1 MYWGWENVLPVS
13 VTPSQQ
19 SRGNCYSPPLA
30 NVTPVHE
37 KHVLLLHCYMHG
49 NTNVTCRFPVG
60 QERYYS
66 KGLRVSQ
73 PKAYLFWNLSFYLT
87 SDVKKDFTPCISDPR
102 SMYLFIFFIREMG
115 KRKGGGLAG
124 SIYLGFSLC
133 VREREAAMQKHPR
146 NLFLLP
152 ILFFCAIFMQE
163 LGKEKEEEEDGGE
176 IFWRHCPGL
185 SKVHHARHRRKEV
198 T

>member
-60 QERYYS
+60 QEYII
-66 KGLRVSQ
+66 
-73 PKAYLFWNLSFYLT
+73 PK
-87 SDVKKDFTPCISDPR
+87 V
-102 SMYLFIFFIREMG
+102 
-115 KRKGGGLAG
+115 
-124 SIYLGFSLC
+124 
-133 VREREAAMQKHPR
+133 
-146 NLFLLP
+146 
-152 ILFFCAIFMQE
+152 
-163 LGKEKEEEEDGGE
+163 
-176 IFWRHCPGL
+176 
-185 SKVHHARHRRKEV
+185 
-198 T
+198 